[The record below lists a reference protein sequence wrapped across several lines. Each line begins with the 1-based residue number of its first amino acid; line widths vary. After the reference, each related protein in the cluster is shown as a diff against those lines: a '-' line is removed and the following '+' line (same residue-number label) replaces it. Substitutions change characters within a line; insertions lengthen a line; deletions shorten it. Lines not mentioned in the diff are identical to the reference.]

1 MIGAE
6 IFKRAL
12 SYPAR
17 LIAKNAGV
25 NGNVVINQ
33 VLSNADIRYGYNAAT
48 DTYEDLMTAGI
59 IDPTKVVR
67 CCLEHAASVAKTFLT
82 SDAVIVDI
90 KESDPLPMRRRM
102 PPVAPPPMPKSPGVG
117 PVGVYL

>member
-48 DTYEDLMTAGI
+48 DTYEDLITAGI

-67 CCLEHAASVAKTFLT
+67 CCLEHATSVAKTFLT